1 MHFYTLKEVLI
12 MYEGLIM
19 YKEGLIMYEEEL
31 ATHHLTHP
39 NEMS

>member
-1 MHFYTLKEVLI
+1 